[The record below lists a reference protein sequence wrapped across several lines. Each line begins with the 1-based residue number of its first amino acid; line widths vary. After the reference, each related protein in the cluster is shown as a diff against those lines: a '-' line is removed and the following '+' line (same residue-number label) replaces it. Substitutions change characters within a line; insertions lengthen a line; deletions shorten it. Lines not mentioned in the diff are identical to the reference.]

1 MKKIVDIA
9 DIILNFIEN
18 WVLFL
23 AVIVALGSLFA
34 NVVLRYGFNYSLGWA
49 EEMVREVIIVTTFIG
64 ASACIRRRAMIKIDA
79 LAQLV
84 PIVKKPLTMF
94 SHCATLIFAVFMF
107 YYGWK
112 MTVLQVMTNQKT
124 IILQIPL
131 VYLYAIL
138 PTMSVFMFIRTLQ
151 MVYYDISEFRNPSSV
166 SEKQS

>member
-1 MKKIVDIA
+1 MKKLVHIIDV
-9 DIILNFIEN
+9 ILNFIEN

-34 NVVLRYGFNYSLGWA
+34 NVVLRYGFDYSLGWA

-64 ASACIRRRAMIKIDA
+64 ASAGIRRRAMIKIDA

-84 PIVKKPLTMF
+84 PVVKKPLTMF
-94 SHCATLIFAVFMF
+94 SHGAALAFAVFMF

-151 MVYYDISEFRNPSSV
+151 MIYYDLLEFRNPSTTI
-166 SEKQS
+166 EEQS